1 MVRLEESLDVE
12 GDILDIDK
20 TFGVLANHVLPVDD
34 EDRAR
39 FMRTDRLRF
48 LIYSS
53 WESLV

>member
-1 MVRLEESLDVE
+1 MVSLEETLDVE

-20 TFGVLANHVLPVDD
+20 TFGILADHVLPVDD
-34 EDRAR
+34 EDRTR

-53 WESLV
+53 WESLI